1 MKESQNPE
9 KREHHTET
17 SSFPALKIL
26 PLIKTPRDLQKLNH
40 RQLDRLAGEIRR
52 FLVQSVAQTGGH
64 LGPNLGVVELTIA
77 LHRIF
82 DVSRDVFVFD
92 TGHQT
97 YVHKLLTGRQDF
109 SHLRQRGGLSGYP
122 SRAESDTDVLENSHA
137 SASLA
142 WADGIARANRL
153 AGRPGWVVAVIG
165 DGAFTG
171 GMAWEALNNIAA
183 ENEGRLLIVLND
195 NGRSYAPTIGGLA
208 HHLDALRVT
217 PQYEKALKWGKQT
230 LRGSGPVGNLV
241 YSGLHA
247 AKAGL
252 RDMVSPAEGAL
263 FDELGITYTG
273 PVDGHDIAALEFSF
287 TRVLA
292 STKPVLIHVI
302 TQKGRGYTPAE
313 TNISDHF
320 HAIGRIHPE
329 TGLPIDPERFEWTQV
344 FADEILH
351 LARRDEKIVALT
363 AAMLQ
368 PVGLLPFKKQFPNRV
383 FDVGIAEADAM
394 ATAAGLAYGG
404 YHPVFAVYSTF
415 LNRAYDQLLMDVALH
430 HAGVTICEDRSGVTG
445 PDGASHNG
453 VWDIALA
460 ATVPGLRLAAPRDE
474 ATLRDELGEAVLVD
488 NAPTIVRYPKGSL
501 PDPIPALR
509 REGSMD
515 VLWESPAGS
524 SAGDSTRASQSN
536 AEDGATDTQSRGS
549 GAEAAPRLLIAAT
562 GAFAKLGMDVGESL
576 AGDFNVKVID
586 PRWLLPVAS
595 DLVRVAA
602 GYDWVVTL
610 EDGLVDGGFGSQ
622 LRNRLAESNVFTPVL
637 SYGIPK
643 QFLSHATRGEILE
656 ELGLTSEALVDSIRS
671 RTGVLSVQKA

>member
-524 SAGDSTRASQSN
+524 SARDSTRASQSN

-595 DLVRVAA
+595 DLVRASA

-622 LRNRLAESNVFTPVL
+622 IRNRLAESNVFTPVL